1 MDDLKFGAEDARGYW
16 KPIKSISYGPF
27 FEWPPKP
34 KALFKWF
41 FGFPFYYLSFNN
53 FPFFYSFFFNQ
64 VKLSPLHKTF
74 PVTLLRKLGQ
84 TKHGTN

>member
-1 MDDLKFGAEDARGYW
+1 MDDSKIGTEDARGYW

-41 FGFPFYYLSFNN
+41 FGFLLS
-53 FPFFYSFFFNQ
+53 
-64 VKLSPLHKTF
+64 VLSA
-74 PVTLLRKLGQ
+74 
-84 TKHGTN
+84 